1 MPRFVPPIID
11 YDASDT
17 DDIFHLLTSLD
28 DADNKEGGQQ
38 HSTIKD
44 GFITSSNNNSLYYQ
58 PKKCT
63 SRKQADNNEAVKD
76 VMEVNQVSMLVVT
89 KKHDGTTTNN
99 ADDNDGSSAK
109 KRVSWSES
117 LIDTSVSTAT
127 RLDDNSLSSLED
139 SYRDNHDGQ
148 LYTANDYSSISLDEL
163 LGKYTE
169 KSKERRMRRKSSD
182 DVALAARRGG
192 DGVSSSSRRRLQS
205 LATPTPRQG
214 DDIASRIR
222 GNYARLR
229 NNIEQLENESANK

>member
-28 DADNKEGGQQ
+28 DADNKDGGQQ

-44 GFITSSNNNSLYYQ
+44 DSFTSLNNNSLHYQ
-58 PKKCT
+58 PTKGT
-63 SRKQADNNEAVKD
+63 SRKVDDNEAVKD
-76 VMEVNQVSMLVVT
+76 VMEINQVSSMLVVT

-127 RLDDNSLSSLED
+127 GLDDNSLSSLED
-139 SYRDNHDGQ
+139 SYCDNHDGQ

-169 KSKERRMRRKSSD
+169 KSKERRRRRKSSD
-182 DVALAARRGG
+182 DVAARRGG
-192 DGVSSSSRRRLQS
+192 GVSSSRQRLQS
-205 LATPTPRQG
+205 LAPPTPRKG

-229 NNIEQLENESANK
+229 NNIAQLENESANK

>member
-28 DADNKEGGQQ
+28 DADNKDGGQQ

-58 PKKCT
+58 PKKGT
-63 SRKQADNNEAVKD
+63 SRKADNNEAVKD
-76 VMEVNQVSMLVVT
+76 GMEVNQVSMLVVT

-99 ADDNDGSSAK
+99 TDDNDGSSAK

-127 RLDDNSLSSLED
+127 GLDDNSLSSLED

-169 KSKERRMRRKSSD
+169 KSKERRRRRKSSD
-182 DVALAARRGG
+182 DVAGVAARRGG
-192 DGVSSSSRRRLQS
+192 GVSSSSRRRLQK
-205 LATPTPRQG
+205 LATPTPRKG

-229 NNIEQLENESANK
+229 NNIAQLENESANK